1 MTGSWIEL
9 DRECLLRN
17 LETFRLRL
25 DSHALMAVVK
35 ANAYG
40 HGAALIA
47 PAIRDH
53 VDWLA
58 VDALAEAEELRGLEK
73 PILIFGHTE
82 TSEAERV
89 VELGFRQ
96 ALFRRDVAEALS
108 KAAVALGRPARVHLK
123 IETGLHR
130 LGVSLDELEEWATF
144 LSGLEGLE
152 VEGAYTHF
160 ADVEDPS
167 STFSRA
173 QLARF
178 ETAIT
183 LMRQQGL
190 EPSVIHASPTAGVLL
205 HDQGGLTLGRV
216 GVGLYGIWPSK
227 ETRAAAQG
235 LDLRPVLSWKC
246 RLAQVKTVPA
256 GATVG
261 YDLTFRATSDRR
273 IGVLPLGYYDGYD
286 RGLSNHGAVLVRG
299 RRAPI
304 AGRVAMNMC
313 MVDVTGIDAV
323 AGDEVVLIGEQNGAS
338 ITADEVATWAD
349 TIAYEILARIHPSLP
364 RRFYS
369 RA

>member
-9 DRECLLRN
+9 DRECLLSN
-17 LETFRLRL
+17 LETFRIRL
-25 DSHALMAVVK
+25 GTRALMAVVK

-40 HGAALIA
+40 HDAAQVA

-53 VDWLA
+53 VDWFA
-58 VDALAEAEELRGLEK
+58 VDALAEAYELRALER
-73 PILIFGHTE
+73 PILILGHTDA
-82 TSEAERV
+82 SEAEHV

-108 KAAVALGRPARVHLK
+108 KAAGKLGRPARIHLK

-130 LGVSLDELEEWATF
+130 LGVSLDELEEWAAF
-144 LSGLEGLE
+144 LSRLEGIK

-178 ETAIT
+178 ETAIA
-183 LMRQQGL
+183 LLRQHGL
-190 EPSVIHASPTAGVLL
+190 EPTALHASPTAGILL
-205 HDQGGLTLGRV
+205 HEQGSLTLGRV

-227 ETRAAAQG
+227 ETGLAAKSVE
-235 LDLRPVLSWKC
+235 LCPVLSWKC

-273 IGVLPLGYYDGYD
+273 IGILPVGYYDGYD
-286 RGLSNHGAVLVRG
+286 RGLSNRGAVLVRG

-313 MVDVTGIDAV
+313 MVDVTGIEAV
-323 AGDEVVLIGEQNGAS
+323 EGDEVVLIGEQNGAS
-338 ITADEVATWAD
+338 ITADEVAAWAD
-349 TIAYEILARIHPSLP
+349 TIAYETLARIHPSLP
-364 RRFYS
+364 RRFHS
-369 RA
+369 HP

>member
-1 MTGSWIEL
+1 M
-9 DRECLLRN
+9 D
-17 LETFRLRL
+17 
-25 DSHALMAVVK
+25 
-35 ANAYG
+35 
-40 HGAALIA
+40 
-47 PAIRDH
+47 
-53 VDWLA
+53 
-58 VDALAEAEELRGLEK
+58 
-73 PILIFGHTE
+73 
-82 TSEAERV
+82 TSEAERL

-96 ALFRRDVAEALS
+96 VLFRRDVAEALS
-108 KAAVALGRPARVHLK
+108 TAAVTLGRPARVHLK

-205 HDQGGLTLGRV
+205 HDQGALTLGRV
-216 GVGLYGIWPSK
+216 GVGLYGIWPAK
-227 ETRAAAQG
+227 ETRAAVQG

-246 RLAQVKTVPA
+246 QLAQVKTVPA

-261 YDLTFRATSDRR
+261 YDLTFRATSERR
-273 IGVLPLGYYDGYD
+273 IDILPLGYYDGYD

-323 AGDEVVLIGEQNGAS
+323 EGD
-338 ITADEVATWAD
+338 
-349 TIAYEILARIHPSLP
+349 
-364 RRFYS
+364 
-369 RA
+369 

>member
-9 DRECLLRN
+9 DRECLLSN
-17 LETFRLRL
+17 LETFRSRL
-25 DSHALMAVVK
+25 GSRPLMAVVK

-53 VDWLA
+53 VDWFA

-73 PILIFGHTE
+73 PVLILGHTDA
-82 TSEAERV
+82 SEAESV
-89 VELGFRQ
+89 VELGLRQ
-96 ALFRRDVAEALS
+96 VLFRRDVAEALS
-108 KAAVALGRPARVHLK
+108 KAAGKLGRPARVHLK

-144 LSGLEGLE
+144 LAGLTGLE

-173 QLARF
+173 QRARF

-227 ETRAAAQG
+227 ETRAAVQG
-235 LDLRPVLSWKC
+235 LDLHPVLSWKC

-256 GATVG
+256 GTTVG

-273 IGVLPLGYYDGYD
+273 IGILPLGYYDGYD

-323 AGDEVVLIGEQNGAS
+323 EGDEVVLIGEQNGGS
-338 ITADEVATWAD
+338 ITADEVAAWAD

-364 RRFYS
+364 RRFRS

>member
-9 DRECLLRN
+9 DREGLLSN

-25 DSHALMAVVK
+25 GSGALMAVVK

-40 HGAALIA
+40 HGAALVA
-47 PAIRDH
+47 PAIREH
-53 VDWLA
+53 VDWFA
-58 VDALAEAEELRGLEK
+58 VDALAEAYELRALEK
-73 PILIFGHTE
+73 PILILGHTDA
-82 TSEAERV
+82 SEAERV

-96 ALFRRDVAEALS
+96 ALFRRDVADALS
-108 KAAVALGRPARVHLK
+108 KAARKLGRPARAHLK

-130 LGVSLDELEEWATF
+130 LGVGLDELEEWAAF
-144 LSGLEGLE
+144 LSGLEGVD

-167 STFSRA
+167 SSFSRA

-178 ETAIT
+178 ETAIA
-183 LMRQQGL
+183 LMRRRGL
-190 EPSVIHASPTAGVLL
+190 EPSVLHASPTAGVLL
-205 HDQGGLTLGRV
+205 HEQGGLTLGRV
-216 GVGLYGIWPSK
+216 GVGLYGIWPSS
-227 ETRAAAQG
+227 ETRKAAKA
-235 LDLRPVLSWKC
+235 LELRPVLSWKC
-246 RLAQVKTVPA
+246 RLAQVKTVAA

-273 IGVLPLGYYDGYD
+273 IGILPLGYYDGYD

-323 AGDEVVLIGEQNGAS
+323 EGDEVVLIGEQNGAT
-338 ITADEVATWAD
+338 ITADEVAAWAD

-364 RRFYS
+364 RRFHS
-369 RA
+369 RV

>member
-1 MTGSWIEL
+1 M
-9 DRECLLRN
+9 
-17 LETFRLRL
+17 
-25 DSHALMAVVK
+25 
-35 ANAYG
+35 
-40 HGAALIA
+40 
-47 PAIRDH
+47 
-53 VDWLA
+53 
-58 VDALAEAEELRGLEK
+58 
-73 PILIFGHTE
+73 
-82 TSEAERV
+82 

-108 KAAVALGRPARVHLK
+108 KAAGKLGRPARIHLK

-130 LGVSLDELEEWATF
+130 LGVSLDELEEWAAF
-144 LSGLEGLE
+144 LSRLEGIE

-178 ETAIT
+178 ETAIA
-183 LMRQQGL
+183 LLRQHGL
-190 EPSVIHASPTAGVLL
+190 EPTALHASPTAGILL
-205 HDQGGLTLGRV
+205 HEQGSLTLGRV

-227 ETRAAAQG
+227 ETGLAAKSVE
-235 LDLRPVLSWKC
+235 LCPVLSWKC

-273 IGVLPLGYYDGYD
+273 IGILPVGYYDGYD
-286 RGLSNHGAVLVRG
+286 RGLSNRGAVLVRG

-313 MVDVTGIDAV
+313 MVDVTGIEAV
-323 AGDEVVLIGEQNGAS
+323 EGDEVVLIGEQNGAS
-338 ITADEVATWAD
+338 ITADEVAAWAD
-349 TIAYEILARIHPSLP
+349 TIAYETLARIHPSLP
-364 RRFYS
+364 RRFHS
-369 RA
+369 HP